1 MDQSGS
7 EAAIRRPRRGWSM
20 AEKRRLVELTMA
32 PLASVAEV
40 ARAYN
45 LNANQLF
52 TWRRAFERGELS
64 EPSTALVPVTVSEA
78 NEAEPVTTVLSSGS
92 IHIELPG
99 RAVISVE
106 HGADARLL
114 QKILESLR
122 K

>member
-7 EAAIRRPRRGWSM
+7 EAAIRRPRRGWSL

-64 EPSTALVPVTVSEA
+64 EPSTALVPVTVSEP
-78 NEAEPVTTVLSSGS
+78 NEAERITTAPSSGS
-92 IHIELPG
+92 IHIEFPG

>member
-1 MDQSGS
+1 MDQSGI
-7 EAAIRRPRRGWSM
+7 EAAIRRPRRGWSL

-64 EPSTALVPVTVSEA
+64 ESSTALVPVTVSEP
-78 NEAEPVTTVLSSGS
+78 NEAELITTASSSGS
-92 IHIELPG
+92 IHIEFPG

-114 QKILESLR
+114 QRILESLR